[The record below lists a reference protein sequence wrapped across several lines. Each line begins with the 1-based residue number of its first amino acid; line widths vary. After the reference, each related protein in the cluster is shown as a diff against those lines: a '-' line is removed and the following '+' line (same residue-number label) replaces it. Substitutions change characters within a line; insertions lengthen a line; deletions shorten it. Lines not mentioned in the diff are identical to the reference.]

1 MKKKIKLRDLTP
13 EQWDIINKNECF
25 EIVECKNCL
34 FDHVYCGDSDD
45 ADAWINHKDLYS
57 NKFLDQEV
65 EIEVP
70 DILTKEE
77 REYLSDV
84 IKSFRDKV
92 CFLVKLFDEKVNDYC
107 IMIYVNSAVIGGVI
121 FLLSRNDIYTGMK
134 LNINYTLEDLGL

>member
-34 FDHVYCGDSDD
+34 FNHVYCGDSDN
-45 ADAWINHKDLYS
+45 AHAWINHKDLYS

-121 FLLSRNDIYTGMK
+121 LLLSRNDIYTGMK
-134 LNINYTLEDLGL
+134 LNIDYTLEDLGL

>member
-121 FLLSRNDIYTGMK
+121 LLLSRNDIYTGMK
-134 LNINYTLEDLGL
+134 LNIDYTLEDLGL

>member
-92 CFLVKLFDEKVNDYC
+92 CFLVKLFDEKANDYC

-121 FLLSRNDIYTGMK
+121 LLLSRNDIYTGMK
-134 LNINYTLEDLGL
+134 LNIDYTLEDLGL